1 MLHIII
7 IRYLP
12 YICIFCSII
21 SSILSSI
28 GMSSAGTDIK
38 CAVLEEYSILGN
50 ILGDDKKDKYFKECK

>member
-1 MLHIII
+1 MLHII

-21 SSILSSI
+21 SSILSST

-38 CAVLEEYSILGN
+38 CAWSEYSILGN
-50 ILGDDKKDKYFKECK
+50 ILGDDKKDEYFKECK